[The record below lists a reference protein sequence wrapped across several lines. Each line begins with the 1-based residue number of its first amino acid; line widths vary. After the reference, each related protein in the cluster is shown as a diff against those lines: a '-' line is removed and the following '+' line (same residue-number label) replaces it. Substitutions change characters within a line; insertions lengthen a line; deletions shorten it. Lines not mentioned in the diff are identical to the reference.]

1 MKFSVYE
8 LNYITKQ
15 FNVLFCIIAE
25 LKTPLVPLLI

>member
-1 MKFSVYE
+1 MKFSVYT
-8 LNYITKQ
+8 TKQ